1 MSGKHYVFDENK
13 SKQEAMSRAEV
24 ETAINNL
31 TDSVTESISTISQR
45 VAGLHTIQTLDF
57 NFPPYGQGTTTSI
70 SAHGKTVD
78 AYTAHFTL
86 DEPLD
91 MSKVLR
97 VQLIRTYEENI
108 TFDNFILQSGSG
120 WLPDKKYI
128 FGEPYKLL
136 DSDKYCF
143 IEIRPTNDG
152 FDCIYYY
159 YYVSGNTYNMNTNPN
174 INDNYTLRLDY
185 IV

>member
-13 SKQEAMSRAEV
+13 SKQEALSRAEV
-24 ETAINNL
+24 EDVINNL
-31 TDSVTESISTISQR
+31 SDSVTESISTISQH
-45 VAGLHTIQTLDF
+45 VDSLQTIKTLEF
-57 NFPPYGQGTTTSI
+57 TFPPYGQGTTTSI

-97 VQLIRTYEENI
+97 VQLIRTSSENI
-108 TFDNFILQSGSG
+108 TFDNFILQSGSVAAS
-120 WLPDKKYI
+120 KYI

-159 YYVSGNTYNMNTNPN
+159 YYVSGNTSYLNTNPN
-174 INDNYTLRLDY
+174 INANYTLRLDY
-185 IV
+185 IA